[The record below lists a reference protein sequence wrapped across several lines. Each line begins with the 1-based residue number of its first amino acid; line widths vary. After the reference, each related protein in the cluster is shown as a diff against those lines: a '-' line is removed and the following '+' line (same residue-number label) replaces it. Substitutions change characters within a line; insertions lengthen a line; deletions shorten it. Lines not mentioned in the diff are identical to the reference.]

1 MNTTP
6 LEPLRLTQR
15 TKASGCGCKMP
26 PAQLKAMLEGLDRT
40 THPQVLVGFEHADDA
55 AALRLPGINQLL
67 LSTVD
72 FFSPVVDNPYDFG
85 RVAAANALSDIYAM
99 GGRPCLAL
107 GLLAWPVEDLGLA
120 SAAEVMRGAQDL
132 CAEEGVPLAGGH
144 SIIASEPFFGLAVQ
158 GLVADE
164 HLKTNR
170 GALDGDVLY
179 LTKPLGSGI
188 MAAALRKGL
197 LDTPDYYGLLEQLS
211 VVNRVGATLALLPEV
226 RAMTDLTGFG
236 LLGHGLEMLEPPLGL
251 ELWTDRVPLLV
262 GLEHY
267 LQQRIL
273 PDQCYRNWQ
282 HVESR
287 VQGVQGEDFAWLCD
301 PQTNGGLLVAV
312 DPEASVKVEAI
323 LESAGVRW
331 ACIGRF
337 TEDHEGI
344 RCVKAVPS
352 AST

>member
-1 MNTTP
+1 
-6 LEPLRLTQR
+6 
-15 TKASGCGCKMP
+15 
-26 PAQLKAMLEGLDRT
+26 
-40 THPQVLVGFEHADDA
+40 
-55 AALRLPGINQLL
+55 
-67 LSTVD
+67 
-72 FFSPVVDNPYDFG
+72 
-85 RVAAANALSDIYAM
+85 
-99 GGRPCLAL
+99 
-107 GLLAWPVEDLGLA
+107 
-120 SAAEVMRGAQDL
+120 
-132 CAEEGVPLAGGH
+132 
-144 SIIASEPFFGLAVQ
+144 
-158 GLVADE
+158 
-164 HLKTNR
+164 
-170 GALDGDVLY
+170 
-179 LTKPLGSGI
+179 
-188 MAAALRKGL
+188 
-197 LDTPDYYGLLEQLS
+197 
-211 VVNRVGATLALLPEV
+211 
-226 RAMTDLTGFG
+226 
-236 LLGHGLEMLEPPLGL
+236 
-251 ELWTDRVPLLV
+251 LWTDRVPLLV